1 MQEQLL
7 SAARRMRD
15 DRVGRREYDRLCE
28 RLLAYTEAKALIK
41 ERVLDRDL
49 QKRAISLLY
58 ARTGGNRWV
67 SPQQGRGIIEEARA

>member
-1 MQEQLL
+1 MREHLVDAVQ
-7 SAARRMRD
+7 RMKGERL
-15 DRVGRREYDRLCE
+15 GRREYDRLCE

-41 ERVLDRDL
+41 ELVPNRDL

-67 SPQQGRGIIEEARA
+67 SPQQVRGIIEEARA